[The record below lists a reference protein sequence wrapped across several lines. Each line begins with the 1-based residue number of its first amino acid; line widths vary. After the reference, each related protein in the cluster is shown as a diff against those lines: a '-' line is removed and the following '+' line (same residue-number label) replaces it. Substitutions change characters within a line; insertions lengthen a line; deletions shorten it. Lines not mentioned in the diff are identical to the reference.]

1 MCSCGISEWCAGGCT
16 CGCDHDTLNG
26 QRKQAQHFALQY
38 RDMQARAVDVQ
49 QRVIAGAVQRVEALF
64 SRWMWVEQPKTQSI
78 IAAIKGGTQ

>member
-16 CGCDHDTLNG
+16 CGCDHHTING

-49 QRVIAGAVQRVEALF
+49 QRDIANAVQRVEAEWGDNKWHPDVPL
-64 SRWMWVEQPKTQSI
+64 PKI
-78 IAAIKGGTQ
+78 IAAIKGGGQ